1 MAMAETKAAQ
11 AHLRM
16 LIAPAP
22 WIPAAGVGVEVR
34 WDGQKGSEGGE
45 PARVQV
51 QVVFYAT
58 QAATTGI
65 ATRVLQIP
73 SGVGNLAQSSFAAGT
88 GPLSHA
94 HIIYLKRRQG
104 RSGSALQQLP
114 LKCLRRDKINVG
126 RLLLLLL
133 RLLLQCCCCCCCNS

>member
-65 ATRVLQIP
+65 ATAKDVAHMYMGLCRVSRGLEE
-73 SGVGNLAQSSFAAGT
+73 AQMPIVPEVAAV
-88 GPLSHA
+88 
-94 HIIYLKRRQG
+94 
-104 RSGSALQQLP
+104 SAAT
-114 LKCLRRDKINVG
+114 K
-126 RLLLLLL
+126 
-133 RLLLQCCCCCCCNS
+133 